1 MRLWLIGMMGSGKTT
16 AGTLAA
22 SHLEVP
28 FHDTD
33 DFVAQRM
40 GCSVAQMWGNLGET
54 AFREMEKVAVAD
66 LGGQDGV
73 IATGGGVVLDED
85 NRCVLKDDAPV
96 VWLEASLAC
105 LQLRLEPTSDRP
117 GLVSAGVSTE
127 EFFAATLESRR
138 SLYAGI
144 ANHHIGTDSMSI
156 EEVAAK
162 IEDIWRS

>member
-22 SHLEVP
+22 AHLEVP

-40 GCSVAQMWGNLGET
+40 GCSVVQMWGNLGEA
-54 AFREMEKVAVAD
+54 AFREMEKVAVVD
-66 LGGQDGV
+66 LGGKDGV
-73 IATGGGVVLDED
+73 IATGGGVILDED
-85 NRCVLKDDAPV
+85 NRGVLSDDAPV

-105 LQLRLEPTSDRP
+105 LQLRLEPTLDRP
-117 GLVSAGVSTE
+117 GLVSADISTE
-127 EFFAATLESRR
+127 EFLAATLENRR
-138 SLYAGI
+138 SLYARI
-144 ANHHIGTDSMSI
+144 ANHHIDTDSMSI